1 MVLLVLDKKN
11 KYMFSSNYLLIEKST
26 VLMSGQ
32 IKCLLEKSDQE
43 TKRKQEREQKRIQ
56 EENKIY
62 EIEPKTEKPVRF

>member
-1 MVLLVLDKKN
+1 MNVKIGGKGGRFAITNVTG
-11 KYMFSSNYLLIEKST
+11 S
-26 VLMSGQ
+26 Q
-32 IKCLLEKSDQE
+32 PCIKCLLEKSDQE